1 MDFTA
6 SFTRVYDQSRFR
18 SVSEESGGKESAGEK
33 LTGMGGKPQEQ
44 HERFSVACLALV
56 LKHELDFRKE
66 FLRLIC
72 EYASL
77 ENSDQFEVIV
87 EPNKAADLVLD
98 AKEIKCVF
106 VIECKIRAPLEAHQR
121 FGTPEFNQDEGYGKH
136 INTYFKNGYK
146 QVTYITLQNDSEE
159 KSDASQKIKYL
170 SKKWGDLEVN
180 DTIKKNP
187 WVEDLFGALAARGVE
202 YFAEYNKLTKNMN
215 MISKASD
222 ACKVE
227 FLLDNAAA
235 AIKAATK
242 LKISKGNKTTFDP
255 LEPTVFIGRAF
266 LYKDAGVAWQNLV
279 GTNENGN
286 EDLSWFGYEGEKR
299 IVGFYCAEG
308 NIEKVNAA
316 LSKACPN
323 LGKVEKDKGYVWIES
338 DGGELDGDQEWFVAI
353 YKKLQEQFGAGEAK

>member
-1 MDFTA
+1 MDCTA

-18 SVSEESGGKESAGEK
+18 SVGKESAGEK

-56 LKHELDFRKE
+56 LKHEIEFRKK
-66 FLRLIC
+66 FLELIC

-77 ENSDQFEVIV
+77 ENSDQFEVLV
-87 EPNKAADLVLD
+87 EPERSADLVLR
-98 AKEIKCVF
+98 AKDQKCVF

-136 INTYFKNGYK
+136 LNTYFENGYK

-170 SKKWGDLEVN
+170 SKKWSDLNEI
-180 DTIKKNP
+180 DTIKENP
-187 WVEDLFGALAARGVE
+187 WVEDLFGAL
-202 YFAEYNKLTKNMN
+202 AEYNKLTKNMN

-227 FLLDNAAA
+227 FLLDNAAE

-242 LKISKGNKTTFDP
+242 LKNSKGNKTTFDP
-255 LEPTVFIGRAF
+255 SGPSFIGRAF

-279 GTNENGN
+279 GANENGN

-299 IVGFYCAEG
+299 IVGFYCAKG
-308 NIEKVNAA
+308 NIEKVNVA

-323 LGKVEKDKGYVWIES
+323 LGKVDQDEGYVWIES
-338 DGGELDGDQEWFVAI
+338 DGSELDGDQEWFVAI